1 MGHAHPDRPALRGFT
16 CVRYGGKPPA
26 SIPHLLAARTARVSR
41 RRPPSAVCLWLLGY
55 LHQVPK
61 GTCTLSRSSMPNAP
75 RTRRRFAS
83 TGTGRPTKRRFDEW
97 FLAANPDQRR
107 DSGPLGLSPV
117 ESLVA
122 TLIRAMIGSVFQTCN
137 SRRDARRREA
147 RWLPMRPFPGPKS
160 LENAPELVVLTVPVR
175 TKRHPSLKRT
185 GARVDL
191 TEDR

>member
-75 RTRRRFAS
+75 RSVAALRPPIGRDRPRGVLIGGFMSPPRSNVATSVLAGCRPSGPSSRRRSGLGSGRSFRPATRCATS
-83 TGTGRPTKRRFDEW
+83 T
-97 FLAANPDQRR
+97 A
-107 DSGPLGLSPV
+107 
-117 ESLVA
+117 VA
-122 TLIRAMIGSVFQTCN
+122 TKELRRSLADASSEVLNLRCHPPHQHKNQTN
-137 SRRDARRREA
+137 NQE
-147 RWLPMRPFPGPKS
+147 P
-160 LENAPELVVLTVPVR
+160 R
-175 TKRHPSLKRT
+175 TKN
-185 GARVDL
+185 
-191 TEDR
+191 